1 MSNSLNLELPYVQG
15 AQAQKHVTVN
25 DALRR
30 IDSVVQLTVED
41 RNRSAPPSGPQEGD
55 RHIVAASPTGG
66 WVGHPF
72 EVAAYQDGAWVFFT
86 PKEGWIA
93 YNLSENALLY
103 FDGASWEI
111 FTAVGAAETSA
122 KLGINATADDSKRL
136 FVESE
141 YVVFSHDSTAP
152 VPTGNA
158 QVVINKAL
166 SADTASH
173 LFQRNFIGHAELGL
187 VGSNSLSLKVSNNG
201 SDWNESFSVLA
212 NNGIVD
218 FNRVPRVGGLDGFLV
233 SFESR
238 TVAEASDIPGEIGH
252 IEVRGYY
259 NETRRWRRAIL

>member
-15 AQAQKHVTVN
+15 AQAQKHATVN

-30 IDSVVQLTVED
+30 IDSVVQLTVE
-41 RNRSAPPSGPQEGD
+41 AATAAHTPSGPQEGD

-122 KLGINATADDSKRL
+122 KLGINATAVDSKRL

-141 YVVFSHDSTAP
+141 YVVFFARLHGSRADGQCPGCH
-152 VPTGNA
+152 
-158 QVVINKAL
+158 NKAL

-218 FNRVPRVGGLDGFLV
+218 FQPRTAGGWARWL
-233 SFESR
+233 S
-238 TVAEASDIPGEIGH
+238 GE
-252 IEVRGYY
+252 
-259 NETRRWRRAIL
+259 L